1 MTDVKQPDISQLDP
15 LFRTQ
20 PGQAATDE
28 PTDSGLGALDP
39 IFANPIGPSTS
50 AATAATTTAAANKDK
65 GSVFGLSKNEE
76 RGIAAVTGAAIGPT
90 AQKMATAAFPSKE
103 TRLQQAAEKIEKERK
118 LQQTMQALRDEELLK
133 RGITPQSAAA
143 STVADDLLLKP
154 KTSGAIN
161 WTNAMTSDMPEA
173 LASQAENMRKN
184 NPQGGQAIIDR
195 NTLARQKVADMGH
208 SNYQLG
214 RTPGGVQLALPPNV
228 TSDLEKQ
235 AAAKTAQAT
244 QQAEAAAAAKM
255 AQATPGPL
263 SRAGAM
269 LKAPFTTG
277 ALGGAGAGLS
287 FYEAY
292 NRYMKGDHS
301 GAVIAAL
308 GGAGALMT
316 MVPGFQAPGLAIGL
330 GSIPLQYAND
340 YLKGNSGQQ
349 PAPTPIATPVG
360 R

>member
-28 PTDSGLGALDP
+28 PTGSGLGALDP
-39 IFANPIGPSTS
+39 IFANPIGPDAS
-50 AATAATTTAAANKDK
+50 ATTATAAASKDK
-65 GSVFGLSKNEE
+65 GSVFGLPKNEE

-103 TRLQQAAEKIEKERK
+103 ARLQQAAEKIEKERK

-133 RGITPQSAAA
+133 RGIAPSSSTAA
-143 STVADDLLLKP
+143 SSVADDVLLKP

-161 WTNAMTSDMPEA
+161 WTNAMSSASDMPEA
-173 LASQAENMRKN
+173 LASQAENMRKD
-184 NPQGGQAIIDR
+184 NPRGGQAIIDR

-214 RTPGGVQLALPPNV
+214 RTQGGVQLALPPNV

-255 AQATPGPL
+255 AQAAPGPL

-292 NRYMKGDHS
+292 DRYMKGDHS

-308 GGAGALMT
+308 GGAGGLMT

-330 GSIPLQYAND
+330 SSIPLQYAND

>member
-1 MTDVKQPDISQLDP
+1 MADIRELDP
-15 LFRTQ
+15 LFRTP
-20 PGQAATDE
+20 PGQAASDASAG
-28 PTDSGLGALDP
+28 PDLSALDP
-39 IFANPIGPSTS
+39 IFSNPIGTTSTTT
-50 AATAATTTAAANKDK
+50 TAATTDT
-65 GSVFGLSKNEE
+65 GSVFGLPKNEE
-76 RGIAAVTGAAIGPT
+76 RGMAAITGAAIGPT

-133 RGITPQSAAA
+133 RGITPTSSTAAA
-143 STVADDLLLKP
+143 NVAEDALLKP

-184 NPQGGQAIIDR
+184 NPQGGQAIIDK

-235 AAAKTAQAT
+235 AAARTAQAT

-263 SRAGAM
+263 SRMGTM

-277 ALGGAGAGLS
+277 A
-287 FYEAY
+287 
-292 NRYMKGDHS
+292 
-301 GAVIAAL
+301 
-308 GGAGALMT
+308 
-316 MVPGFQAPGLAIGL
+316 
-330 GSIPLQYAND
+330 
-340 YLKGNSGQQ
+340 
-349 PAPTPIATPVG
+349 
-360 R
+360 

>member
-1 MTDVKQPDISQLDP
+1 MDIKELDP
-15 LFRTQ
+15 LFRTP
-20 PGQAATDE
+20 PGQAASDASTGSDL
-28 PTDSGLGALDP
+28 SALDP
-39 IFANPIGPSTS
+39 IFSNPIGTTSTD
-50 AATAATTTAAANKDK
+50 TLTTTATPDK
-65 GSVFGLSKNEE
+65 GSVFGLPKNEE
-76 RGIAAVTGAAIGPT
+76 RGLATIAGTAVGPT
-90 AQKMATAAFPSKE
+90 VKKMATAAFPSKE
-103 TRLQQAAEKIEKERK
+103 TRMQQAAEKIEKERK

-133 RGITPQSAAA
+133 RGITPSSSTAA
-143 STVADDLLLKP
+143 SSVADDVLLKP

-173 LASQAENMRKN
+173 LASQAENMRKD
-184 NPQGGQAIIDR
+184 NPRGGQAIIDR
-195 NTLARQKVADMGH
+195 NTAARQRVADLGH

-214 RTPGGVQLALPPNV
+214 RTPGGVQLALPPSV

-235 AAAKTAQAT
+235 AAVKTAQAT
-244 QQAEAAAAAKM
+244 QQAETAAAAKM

-263 SRAGAM
+263 TRAGAM

-292 NRYMKGDHS
+292 DRYMKGDHS

-308 GGAGALMT
+308 GGVGGLMT
-316 MVPGFQAPGLAIGL
+316 MVPGLQAPGLALGL
-330 GSIPLQYAND
+330 GSIPLQYANE
-340 YLKGNSGQQ
+340 YIKGNSGQQ
-349 PAPTPIATPVG
+349 PMPAA